1 MLSADQESSP
11 ENISSIEQLYFHFS
25 LSCIGEGNGNPLQCS
40 CLENPRDGGAWW
52 TALYGVA
59 QSRTRLNPGRGAA
72 SEESCS
78 PGRRCPLAGV
88 PPSDGPSPGEAACFP
103 WVLNSCIVGSGFPYP
118 PARPVLELRLSDN
131 AVPGVLAI
139 HPPEKRR
146 FPFMVFPRG
155 EAGQLSDV
163 PISQTGNWKERSEKA
178 ESPSPAAAAEPVHSS
193 PSRSL
198 LRS

>member
-1 MLSADQESSP
+1 MHDHL
-11 ENISSIEQLYFHFS
+11 
-25 LSCIGEGNGNPLQCS
+25 
-40 CLENPRDGGAWW
+40 RDLW
-52 TALYGVA
+52 
-59 QSRTRLNPGRGAA
+59 
-72 SEESCS
+72 
-78 PGRRCPLAGV
+78 PLAGV

-103 WVLNSCIVGSGFPYP
+103 WVLNSCIVGAGFPYP
-118 PARPVLELRLSDN
+118 PVRPVLELRLSDN

-146 FPFMVFPRG
+146 FPFMVFPGG

-163 PISQTGNWKERSEKA
+163 PISQIGNWKERSEKA
-178 ESPSPAAAAEPVHSS
+178 ESPSPAAAAEPVRSS

>member
-1 MLSADQESSP
+1 M
-11 ENISSIEQLYFHFS
+11 
-25 LSCIGEGNGNPLQCS
+25 
-40 CLENPRDGGAWW
+40 
-52 TALYGVA
+52 
-59 QSRTRLNPGRGAA
+59 
-72 SEESCS
+72 
-78 PGRRCPLAGV
+78 
-88 PPSDGPSPGEAACFP
+88 
-103 WVLNSCIVGSGFPYP
+103 LNSCIVGSGFPYP

-198 LRS
+198 LRSRTRDGKGLGLFMLPLLVFYNGTIVKSTI